1 MATSKQ
7 TKLINV
13 AKLMQKVPSGTWF
26 YSPLL
31 GWFKEHTISEEHDDS
46 AINIVSETDDI
57 YLDIYGRYSR
67 YGDVVVWPSKFRR
80 SWKGFDPE
88 QHVELVKKE
97 RKSDDGTPINYGGVT
112 EPDIDGSTI
121 IGGNIVTTTED
132 AEKVAIRTYDDND
145 PSPLKDINLN
155 FMEVTL

>member
-7 TKLINV
+7 NKLINV
-13 AKLMQKVPSGTWF
+13 AKLMAKVPSGTWF

-31 GWFKEHTISEEHDDS
+31 GWFKEHSVLPEHEDS

-57 YLDIYGRYSR
+57 FLDIYGRYSR

-80 SWKGFDPE
+80 SWKGFDPA

-97 RKSDDGTPINYGGVT
+97 RKSDDGTPIDYGGVT
-112 EPDIDGSTI
+112 EVEITGA
-121 IGGNIVTTTED
+121 NIVTTTKE
-132 AEKVAIRTYDDND
+132 AEEVSIKVYDDND
-145 PSPLKDINLN
+145 PSPIENLDMD
-155 FMEVTL
+155 FMTVHL